1 MHEKE
6 EVWTEVI
13 KSLEEQMLL
22 LSKRL
27 NDEDPQDMLAIAQVL
42 LILRE
47 ITYHLLSRII
57 VFIPFPLLVYHSG
70 ENQKT

>member
-1 MHEKE
+1 MHEKK

-27 NDEDPQDMLAIAQVL
+27 NDEDPQDMLAIVQAL

-47 ITYHLLSRII
+47 ITYH
-57 VFIPFPLLVYHSG
+57 
-70 ENQKT
+70 